1 MKEVRFTPDQQ
12 QAIDAGKRHLDACV
26 VAGPGSGKTT
36 VLVEYFGR
44 LVEAGVDPLRILAIT
59 FTEKAAGNMR
69 KKLAERFQDSLDM
82 RAKMERAWVSTV
94 HGFCSRL
101 LKENAVFAGVDPE
114 FTVADANESKRLQ
127 LESMS
132 AAMDGLLGEHPAGM
146 KALIRGFRSA
156 DFDRAV
162 LDAYDAMR
170 GAGVPVEQLAALEA
184 PVACTL
190 SDVAETLRALRNEPV
205 TNWNYS
211 QQEELRGALEGAE
224 RIVTAD
230 GPRTALQAIG
240 TFSCNLR
247 KCKSGN
253 TAYNLLKRMKE
264 QIEEARYSL
273 ITELYAAERRM
284 LLEILARFDRLY
296 REQKRQ
302 AGLLDFADL
311 EEYAVRLLEEHTDAR
326 ARVRGQFDHILMD
339 EFQDTNGQ
347 QARLMQLVRTPD
359 RFYAVGDINQSIF
372 GFRHAEPEQFER
384 YQQEIAERGRHLV
397 ELTDNFRSR
406 AEVLS
411 AVETIVE
418 EAHGITKRSLVARRV
433 FEEPREVCI
442 ELLNAADLETEARWV
457 ARRIAELAA
466 DGFEF
471 RDVAVLVR
479 NTEVIAAFTRAFEEA
494 GIPYVV
500 NMGKGFYET
509 AEVKDLAQLL
519 RTVANPRDEVS
530 LAAVLR
536 SPLVAVTD
544 EALLALKAMGDNLG
558 GSLMRLGAENAAD
571 FEAEDYERLCGFR
584 DRLRGWRARREY
596 VTFDRLLAEAMDRS
610 GYAAESGAREAANI
624 DKFLAQAR
632 QAAGKMSLD
641 EFVEELALLRDSNPR
656 EQDAPPE
663 DSSDAVNVMTV
674 HASKG
679 LEFPVVFL
687 AALHKGVDTDTPVVA
702 FSRKYGLGA
711 RWRDPGTGKDK
722 DDLHQHALRAEW
734 KKREEEES
742 HRLLYVAMTRAEEL
756 LVLSFSGKPAKW
768 AKEVVG
774 RLELDLDLIQPR
786 DERQTMAAP
795 DGEEWKL
802 RIVVTNRAAEG
813 PINALAEMRAPTAA
827 PEAEFLP
834 AAPAVERQESNA
846 TVTDLRQFASCP
858 RAYYLG
864 NYLGFEGRLRRLE
877 EPDGELRA
885 GELGSQV
892 HALLAGSEVA
902 SPDAQAVRLAQVF
915 RESALGKRVAQAT
928 RLEREFDFL
937 MAVEGL
943 VIRGQV
949 DLWFEEG
956 GELAIVDYKTDAVT
970 AAEAHQRARD
980 YELQVRLYALAV
992 ERVAGRA
999 PDHAWLHFLRPNT
1012 VVEVDLTPSLLESPE
1027 QMVKEFQEAQERG
1040 EFPLR
1045 EGEQCKRCP
1054 FYRDLCP
1061 AGHGVMG

>member
-1 MKEVRFTPDQQ
+1 MKEATFTFTPDQQ
-12 QAIDAGKRHLDACV
+12 KAIDIGKRQLDACV

-36 VLVEYFGR
+36 VLVEYFAR

-69 KKLAERFQDSLDM
+69 KKLAERFQDSPGM
-82 RAKMERAWVSTV
+82 RAKIERAWVSTV
-94 HGFCSRL
+94 HGFCTRL
-101 LKENAVFAGVDPE
+101 LKENAVFAGIDPE
-114 FTVADANESKRLQ
+114 FMVADANESKRLQ
-127 LESMS
+127 VESMS
-132 AAMDGLLGEHPAGM
+132 AAMDGLLEEHPAGM
-146 KALIRGFRSA
+146 KALIRGLSSA
-156 DFDRAV
+156 DFDRAA
-162 LDAYDAMR
+162 LEAYDAMR
-170 GAGVPVEQLAALEA
+170 GAGVRVGQLSGFAAPA
-184 PVACTL
+184 GSTL
-190 SDVAETLRALRNEPV
+190 SDVAQTLSALRNEPV
-205 TNWNYS
+205 TNWSYS
-211 QQEELRGALEGAE
+211 QKEELRGALEGAE
-224 RIVTAD
+224 CIVTAD
-230 GPRTALQAIG
+230 GVRAVLEAMSAI
-240 TFSCNLR
+240 SYSLN
-247 KCKSGN
+247 KCKRGN
-253 TAYNLLKRMKE
+253 RAYELLKDLKDRQLKE
-264 QIEEARYSL
+264 VRYSL

-284 LLEILARFDRLY
+284 LIEILARFDRLY
-296 REQKRQ
+296 RERKRQ

-347 QARLMQLVRTPD
+347 QARLMELVRTPD

-372 GFRHAEPEQFER
+372 GFRHAEPQGFER
-384 YQQEIAERGRHLV
+384 YQQNIAERGRHLV
-397 ELTDNFRSR
+397 ELNDNFRSR

-418 EAHGITKRSLVARRV
+418 GAHGIVKRPLVAKRV
-433 FEEPREVCI
+433 FPEPREVCVDI
-442 ELLNAADLETEARWV
+442 VNASELEVEARWV
-457 ARRIAELAA
+457 ARRIAELVAE
-466 DGFEF
+466 GFEF
-471 RDVAVLVR
+471 RDAAVLVR
-479 NTEVIAAFTRAFEEA
+479 NTEVIAAFTQAFEEA

-509 AEVKDLAQLL
+509 VEVKDLTQLL

-536 SPLVAVTD
+536 SPLVAVSD
-544 EALLALKAMGDNLG
+544 ESLLALKSMGDNLG
-558 GSLMRLGAENAAD
+558 GSLMRLGAENAGA
-571 FEAEDYERLCGFR
+571 FEAEDYERLRGFR
-584 DRLRGWRARREY
+584 DRLREWRVRREY

-632 QAAGKMSLD
+632 QAAGEMALD
-641 EFVEELALLRDSNPR
+641 EFVEELAMLRDSNPR

-663 DSSDAVNVMTV
+663 DSSDAVSVMTV

-687 AALHKGVDTDTPVVA
+687 AALDKGVKTDLPVVA
-702 FSRKYGLGA
+702 FSRHCGLGA
-711 RWRDPGTGKDK
+711 RWRDPATGDEK
-722 DDLHQHALRAEW
+722 DDLFQHALRAEW

-742 HRLLYVAMTRAEEL
+742 NRLLYVAVTRAEEQ

-768 AKEVVG
+768 AKDVVG
-774 RLELDLDLIQPR
+774 RLELKLDLAQTR
-786 DERQTMAAP
+786 DEVQTMVAP

-802 RIVVTNRAAEG
+802 RVVVTDRVPEG
-813 PINALAEMRAPTAA
+813 TLSARTEMRAPTAA
-827 PEAEFLP
+827 REAEILP
-834 AAPAVERQESNA
+834 AAPVVERQESNA
-846 TVTDLRQFASCP
+846 TVTAVAKFASCQ

-864 NYLGFEGRLRRLE
+864 NYLGFEGRPRRLE
-877 EPDGELRA
+877 EPDGKLPA
-885 GELGSQV
+885 GEVGNQV
-892 HALLAGSEVA
+892 HALLAGSEVV

-915 RESALGKRVAQAT
+915 RESALGKRVERAA
-928 RLEREFDFL
+928 RVEREFDFL

-943 VIRGQV
+943 AMSGQV

-970 AAEAHQRARD
+970 AAEAHQRAQE
-980 YELQVRLYALAV
+980 YELQVRLYAMAV
-992 ERVAGRA
+992 ERVAGRV
-999 PDHAWLHFLRPNT
+999 PDKAWLHFLRPNT

-1040 EFPLR
+1040 EFPLS
-1045 EGEQCKRCP
+1045 EGEHCKRCP

-1061 AGHGVMG
+1061 AGHG